1 MKHASASIDA
11 FLDEHRPWLL
21 RQARW
26 RLGAERGAAE
36 DVVQETLIAAWSGEA
51 NLRSEPTKGWLAGI
65 LRHKVVDHWRKVPA
79 RDDQTEIQCAGEDFD
94 ASGHWSEPSSDWGN
108 PEQILEAE
116 GFWNIL
122 DLCSKILP
130 VSMYRVFSLRE
141 IDGIPVPEI
150 CHTLGLSESN
160 CHVMLH
166 RARLKLRGCVGS
178 KWGKSA

>member
-1 MKHASASIDA
+1 MTQSTQHIDA
-11 FLDEHRPWLL
+11 HLAEHRPWLL
-21 RQARW
+21 SQARW
-26 RLGAERGAAE
+26 RLGAERSAAE
-36 DVVQETLIAAWSGEA
+36 DVVQETLIAAWNGAST
-51 NLRSEPTKGWLAGI
+51 LRGEPTKGWLAGI
-65 LRHKVVDHWRKVPA
+65 LRHKVADHWRKTPA
-79 RDDQTEIQCAGEDFD
+79 RDDETSIQCAPNDFAD
-94 ASGHWSEPSSDWGN
+94 DGHWAEPSSNWGN
-108 PEQILEAE
+108 PERILEAE

-141 IDGIPVPEI
+141 IDGMPVADI
-150 CHTLGLSESN
+150 CQTLGLTESN